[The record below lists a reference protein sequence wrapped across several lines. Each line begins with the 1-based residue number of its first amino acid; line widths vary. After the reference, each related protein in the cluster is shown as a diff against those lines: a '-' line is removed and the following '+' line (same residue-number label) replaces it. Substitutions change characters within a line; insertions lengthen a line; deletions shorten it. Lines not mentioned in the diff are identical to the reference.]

1 METEV
6 WGCVGCDG
14 AGRSAEV
21 CLCVELLV
29 AYSAVA
35 DWTGWLR
42 GFVEAVV
49 WERWSKGLAA
59 REPDV
64 GLTAERQKGDI
75 DWTGLRH
82 WFCDVD

>member
-1 METEV
+1 MEAGV
-6 WGCVGCDG
+6 WGCVGCG
-14 AGRSAEV
+14 VAGRSAEV

-35 DWTGWLR
+35 DWTGWR
-42 GFVEAVV
+42 KGFVEAVV
-49 WERWSKGLAA
+49 WERWSEGLAA

-64 GLTAERQKGDI
+64 GLTAERQQSDI
-75 DWTGLRH
+75 DWKGLRH